1 MKHPFTA
8 ELEKAKSKNEKY
20 KEKMS
25 KLKKVWVN
33 TFIQVKIF
41 ELDAGPWQQFFI
53 QLRLRLKTLQK
64 KPNQKKNEKHVGK
77 NFIKN

>member
-20 KEKMS
+20 KEKIR
-25 KLKKVWVN
+25 KLKEVWVN
-33 TFIQVKIF
+33 TFILVKTF
-41 ELDAGPWQQFFI
+41 VLDVGPWQQFFI

-64 KPNQKKNEKHVGK
+64 KPNKKKIEKHVGK

>member
-8 ELEKAKSKNEKY
+8 ELEKTKDKNEKY

-33 TFIQVKIF
+33 TIVQVKTVV
-41 ELDAGPWQQFFI
+41 LDAGPWQQFFI

-64 KPNQKKNEKHVGK
+64 KPNQKKIEKHVGK
-77 NFIKN
+77 NFIEN